1 MIETGDFE
9 KFTHA
14 NRTRVFPPTVKRM
27 HAAKQIAINIVCHR
41 VNGGKTGV
49 GPFVDDGKSFDMRVS
64 LRS

>member
-1 MIETGDFE
+1 MN
-9 KFTHA
+9 A
-14 NRTRVFPPTVKRM
+14 NRTKVFPPTVKRM

-49 GPFVDDGKSFDMRVS
+49 GPFVDDGKSFEMRVS